1 MTDSMTAVF
10 SINKMGTSHSDNCN
24 TITFDIW
31 DLCIKNDLWVSATH
45 IKGKDNCIA
54 DKLSRNFNLDS
65 EWMLNIKLFENCL
78 KILHFKPDIDMFA
91 THLNCQ
97 IKNFIS
103 FYPDPYVIATDA
115 FKFNWSGYK
124 FYAFPPFSILPRVLK
139 KIKLHQVTG
148 ILVCPHWPSQAF
160 FCRNGRNVDRKTNKN
175 ISKNY
180 KPCTSKQFKSPTQ
193 TEQETMSSCM
203 LNIWKRYRDRGF
215 SKQTSSILLSALRKN
230 TKCSYT
236 QYIKKWEMYAHKEG
250 LHKISPTLEQALN
263 FLSYLYQCG
272 LSYSAICTA
281 RSALSSFLQITD
293 CPNFGSNRFTK
304 LFIKGI
310 FELRPNLPKYQSIW
324 NVDIVL
330 NYLEKLSPVNNI
342 CLKNLTF
349 KLITLIALLSGQ
361 RCQTLSLLKLSEM
374 ALSDNK
380 CIFHV
385 QSLLRQSRS
394 GKHLHPI
401 ELISF
406 PVNKNLCIIT
416 TLKEYIS
423 RSSVLRSGDQLF

>member
-1 MTDSMTAVF
+1 MSSLAK
-10 SINKMGTSHSDNCN
+10 S
-24 TITFDIW
+24 
-31 DLCIKNDLWVSATH
+31 
-45 IKGKDNCIA
+45 
-54 DKLSRNFNLDS
+54 
-65 EWMLNIKLFENCL
+65 
-78 KILHFKPDIDMFA
+78 
-91 THLNCQ
+91 
-97 IKNFIS
+97 S
-103 FYPDPYVIATDA
+103 F
-115 FKFNWSGYK
+115 
-124 FYAFPPFSILPRVLK
+124 L
-139 KIKLHQVTG
+139 
-148 ILVCPHWPSQAF
+148 
-160 FCRNGRNVDRKTNKN
+160 CRNRRNVNKKTNKN

-180 KPCTSKQFKSPTQ
+180 KPGTSKQSKSPTQ

-215 SKQTSSILLSALRKN
+215 SKQTSSILLSAWRKN

-342 CLKNLTF
+342 CLKYLTF
-349 KLITLIALLSGQ
+349 KLVTLIALLSGQ

-385 QSLLRQSRS
+385 QSLLKQSRS
-394 GKHLHPI
+394 GKHLHHI
-401 ELISF
+401 EIISY

-423 RSSVLRSGDQLF
+423 RSSILRSDDQLFLSYKKPHKAVSKETIARWIRITLNKAGINTNKFKPHSTRSASTSAAAAAGASINCIMKAAGWSQESTFRKFYNKDVNVNFGDKILKNYQRN